1 MMNPMKTAEGM
12 LLELHI
18 FMTNVFQKIAPEIN
32 IRRSGWMSPSLW

>member
-1 MMNPMKTAEGM
+1 MVNLMRAAEGM

-18 FMTNVFQKIAPEIN
+18 FITNVLQKIAPETN